1 MAIYTKT
8 GDRGTT
14 GLHGGLRVPK
24 DDIRIEANG
33 TLDELNSLLG
43 VCRAYLPEEHEWHET
58 LYRIQKEIMVVMSQV
73 ATPSE
78 IRDQNPNTLDG
89 TIVAWMEAEI
99 DRIHHALGAESR
111 YFILP
116 GGTLLSAHL
125 QLARTV
131 ARRAERQLW
140 TAHRSDPLP
149 MQILAFTN
157 RLSDLLFVLGRYEML
172 RQGKPEEKWHH
183 FLYKRRRGVPR
194 EERE

>member
-1 MAIYTKT
+1 MT
-8 GDRGTT
+8 R
-14 GLHGGLRVPK
+14 LHGGQRVPK

-58 LYRIQKEIMVVMSQV
+58 LFRIQKEIMVVMSLV
-73 ATPSE
+73 ATPSD
-78 IRDQNPNTLDG
+78 IREQNPNHLDPDM
-89 TIVAWMEAEI
+89 VAWMEGEI
-99 DRIHHALGAESR
+99 DHVNEALGSERR

-140 TAHRSDPLP
+140 SVHRIDPLP
-149 MQILAFTN
+149 MPLLAFVN

-183 FLYKRRRGVPR
+183 FLYKRRKS
-194 EERE
+194 